1 MQHTRYQGIPV
12 TYNPLLRFKLV
23 FLGETHGTCDVIAVF
38 VVDYVSHVIVTNIGT
53 LVSAGAMA

>member
-38 VVDYVSHVIVTNIGT
+38 VVDMSV
-53 LVSAGAMA
+53 M